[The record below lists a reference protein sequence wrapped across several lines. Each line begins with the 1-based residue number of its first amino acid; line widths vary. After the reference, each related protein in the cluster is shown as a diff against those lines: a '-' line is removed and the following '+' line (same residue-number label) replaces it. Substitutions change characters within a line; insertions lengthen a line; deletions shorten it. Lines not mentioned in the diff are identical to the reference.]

1 MGLSAKVIDEF
12 LRQRDVLLKAGSY
25 EEARANF
32 KWPPPGEFNW
42 AIDYFDK
49 YLVENATNPALVYI
63 NDELFKSGDSKVIS
77 YGELRARSNRLA
89 NALIDLGVG
98 RGDVVMVMLNNRP
111 ELFESFLALMK
122 IGAVISPATTLLI
135 PSDIEDRASRAH
147 FKAVIVDP
155 EVVNRVNQIR
165 DRLEKL
171 GVKYFISLGKQG
183 PGWLDY
189 YELVSGKS
197 ENFQGVRTRTDELL
211 LVYFTSGTTA
221 KPKIVM
227 HTHSSYPIGHLTT
240 MYWVGAKPGYRHM
253 NISSPGWAKWAWSTF
268 FAAFNAGATT
278 VVYDY
283 SGRFS
288 AANHLKVLENY
299 GVDTLCAPPTVWRM
313 IILEDL
319 TKYNLDKIK
328 SFVSAGEP
336 LNPEVIERVYKATGK
351 YIRDGYGQTETTLM
365 VGNFPGMKIKP
376 GSMGKPA
383 PGYEIVLVDEDGNPV
398 SVNKD
403 GHITVRTSPRPLG
416 LMVGYDDENKNKEVF
431 RLGLYFTGDVAFMD
445 DEGYLYFVGRADDV
459 FKSSDYRISPF
470 ELESDLLKHP
480 AVAEAAV
487 VPSPDPI
494 RGFVPKAYI
503 VLKPGY
509 TPSRDLAHDVFK
521 FIRLNIAPYKRPRV
535 IEFVPELPKTISG
548 KIRRVELRGI
558 EREKRNKGV
567 KGEHEYFEDDFPDIK
582 ALKV

>member
-1 MGLSAKVIDEF
+1 MSSSTFNEF
-12 LRQRDVLLKAGSY
+12 LKQRNLLLNAGSY
-25 EEARANF
+25 EEARSNF
-32 KWPPPGEFNW
+32 RWPPPGEFNW
-42 AIDYFDK
+42 AVDYFDK
-49 YLVENATNPALVYI
+49 YLAETSTNPALIYI
-63 NDELFKSGDSKVIS
+63 NDELFKSGDSRILS
-77 YGELRARSNRLA
+77 YHELRARSNKLA
-89 NALIDLGVG
+89 NALSDLGIG
-98 RGDVVMVMLNNRP
+98 RGDVIMVMLNNKP

-122 IGAVISPATTLLI
+122 TGAVISPATTLLL

-147 FKAVIVDP
+147 FKAIIADP
-155 EVVNRVNQIR
+155 EVVSRIDQIKGN
-165 DRLEKL
+165 LEKL
-171 GVKYFISLGKQG
+171 GVKYFITLGKPG

-189 YELVSGKS
+189 YELISGRS
-197 ENFQGVRTRTDELL
+197 ENFQGVKTKSDDLL

-221 KPKIVM
+221 KPKMVM
-227 HTHSSYPIGHLTT
+227 HTQSSYPIGHLTT
-240 MYWVGAKPGYRHM
+240 MYWVGAKPGYKHM

-288 AANHLKVLENY
+288 AANHLKILESY
-299 GVDTLCAPPTVWRM
+299 GIDTLCAPPTVWRM

-319 TKYNLDKIK
+319 TKYNLEKIK

-365 VGNFPGMKIKP
+365 VGNFPGMKIKL

-383 PGYEIVLVDEDGNPV
+383 PGYDIVLVDEDGNPV

-403 GHITVRTSPRPLG
+403 GHITVRTSPRPIG
-416 LMVGYDDENKNKEVF
+416 LMIGYDDENKNKEVF

-445 DEGYLYFVGRADDV
+445 EEGYLYFVGRADDV

-494 RGFVPKAYI
+494 RGFIPKAYI

-509 TPSRDLAHDVFK
+509 KPSKDLAYDIFK
-521 FIRLNIAPYKRPRV
+521 FIRLNIAPYKRPRA
-535 IEFVPELPKTISG
+535 IEFVSELPKTISG

-567 KGEHEYFEDDFPDIK
+567 RSENEYFEDDFPDIK
-582 ALKV
+582 QLKV